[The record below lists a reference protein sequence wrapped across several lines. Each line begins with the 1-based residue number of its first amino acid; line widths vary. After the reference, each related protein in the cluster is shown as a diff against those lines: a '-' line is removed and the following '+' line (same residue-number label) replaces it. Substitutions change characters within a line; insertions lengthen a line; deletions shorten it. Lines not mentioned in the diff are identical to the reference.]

1 MSSQIYCVDIKLH
14 KQIHAQGWGFTKFY
28 IAYAYAADRAEA
40 EAVVTKWAVG
50 REMEVKSTSASPAVN
65 QDVRTYAFPHQIINL
80 PVDVLSQEYERRN
93 YPESYRAAGV
103 KISI

>member
-1 MSSQIYCVDIKLH
+1 MNTQIYCVDIKLH

-28 IAYAYAADRAEA
+28 IAYAYAAAPGEA
-40 EAVVTKWAVG
+40 EAVVAKWAAD

-80 PVDVLSQEYERRN
+80 PVDVLSNEYERRN
-93 YPESYRAAGV
+93 YPEPFRCAGV
-103 KISI
+103 IVSL